1 MRLLTAVSLVRVQQ
15 GEFWLHG
22 QAVKTPPFHG
32 GNRGSNPLGVTSVSL
47 SENMSLDD
55 KKNPC
60 YNVRVLYIWRVSQV
74 VRHRSATPLSPVQI
88 WYSPLKN
95 LRNVPEIF
103 FAHFYHAAEKFSKQT
118 IGRDSQFCEHSV
130 KQKSTV

>member
-47 SENMSLDD
+47 SEKMSLDD

-103 FAHFYHAAEKFSKQT
+103 FAHFSYVAEKFSKQT

>member
-1 MRLLTAVSLVRVQQ
+1 MAKIRCLKFFEKSLKKLLTKQKV
-15 GEFWLHG
+15 FD
-22 QAVKTPPFHG
+22 TFHG

-47 SENMSLDD
+47 SEKMSLDD

-103 FAHFYHAAEKFSKQT
+103 FRTFFPYSRKIFMQT
-118 IGRDSQFCEHSV
+118 R
-130 KQKSTV
+130 